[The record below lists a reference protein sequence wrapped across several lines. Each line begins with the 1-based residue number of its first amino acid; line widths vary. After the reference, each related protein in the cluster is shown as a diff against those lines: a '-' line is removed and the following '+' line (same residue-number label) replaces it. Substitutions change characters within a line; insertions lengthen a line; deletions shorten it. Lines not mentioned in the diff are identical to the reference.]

1 MTNETIPSSP
11 RFTEKHQQ
19 PESANQKLATQLRVI
34 RHKQVCAKLQ
44 ISSAKLFDMV
54 ARGQFPKPFT
64 LVPGGRAVGW
74 LESDVDSYVLARK
87 EASSLEAS

>member
-1 MTNETIPSSP
+1 MIN
-11 RFTEKHQQ
+11 KHK
-19 PESANQKLATQLRVI
+19 PEPAGQKLAVQLRVI
-34 RHKQVCAKLQ
+34 RHKQVCEKLQ

-74 LESDVDSYVLARK
+74 IEADVDFYVLARK
-87 EASSLEAS
+87 EASTLEAI

>member
-1 MTNETIPSSP
+1 MIN
-11 RFTEKHQQ
+11 KDN
-19 PESANQKLATQLRVI
+19 PEPAGQKLAIQLRVI

-64 LVPGGRAVGW
+64 LIPGGRAVGW
-74 LESDVDSYVLARK
+74 LEADVDAWITSRK
-87 EASSLEAS
+87 AASSAEAV